1 MPYFEFTG
9 GINLNNIETK
19 KERTPLIAA
28 IIAGGLA
35 SACCIGPLII
45 VFLGLGSAS
54 AFIAMEPYRPI
65 FAVITLSLIA
75 WAGWQHWQGRKVCIA
90 NGCPPKKP
98 ILLWGLGGFSI
109 LLLVSPA
116 LLPYL
121 IK

>member
-1 MPYFEFTG
+1 M
-9 GINLNNIETK
+9 NKAETK
-19 KERTPLIAA
+19 KENTPLIAA

-35 SACCIGPLII
+35 SACCIGPLIV

-65 FAVITLSLIA
+65 FAVITLALLG
-75 WAGWQHWQGRKVCIA
+75 WAVWQHWQGRKVCIA
-90 NGCPPKKP
+90 QGCPPKKP
-98 ILLWGLGGFSI
+98 VLLWMLGGLAIF
-109 LLLVSPA
+109 LLISPS